1 VAVEY
6 VPVAEVAE
14 VPRDRTKIIKVAGTP
29 IALLNVGGTIYA
41 LEHSCPHQGGP
52 IGEGDIE
59 GMTITCPWHEWKFD
73 IRTGA
78 NDKDPT
84 ILAKTY
90 QVKVVDGLV
99 LVEVSRLLSTA
110 KRNREIARRAAA
122 GETPEAIAKDLGL
135 PVEEVARTADTA
147 RVGERLQYLAELYLR
162 KGRVGGSDLRDVPF
176 RRAKELDAEMLS
188 ALDALTRLL

>member
-1 VAVEY
+1 MAVEY
-6 VPVAEVAE
+6 LPVAEVAE
-14 VPRDRTKIIKVAGTP
+14 VPKDRTKIIKVAGTP
-29 IALLNVGGTIYA
+29 IALLNVRGTIYA

-73 IRTGA
+73 ICTGA
-78 NDKDPT
+78 NDRDPT

-99 LVEVSRLLSTA
+99 LVEVSRLLTTA
-110 KRNREIARRAAA
+110 KRNREVARRVSA
-122 GETPEAIAKDLGL
+122 GETPEAVGRDLGL
-135 PVEEVARTADTA
+135 STDEVARTADTA

-176 RRAKELDAEMLS
+176 RRVKEADAEMLS

>member
-1 VAVEY
+1 MAVEY

-52 IGEGDIE
+52 IGEGEIE

-78 NDKDPT
+78 NDRDPT

-99 LVEVSRLLSTA
+99 LVEVSRLLAGA
-110 KRNREIARRAAA
+110 KRNREMARRVTA
-122 GETPEAIAKDLGL
+122 GDAPETIGRELG
-135 PVEEVARTADTA
+135 VSAEEVAQTAEAA

-162 KGRVGGSDLRDVPF
+162 KGRVGGSDLRDLPY
-176 RRAKELDAEMLS
+176 RRGKEEDGEMLS

>member
-6 VPVAEVAE
+6 LPVAEVAE
-14 VPRDRTKIIKVAGTP
+14 VPRDGVKVVTVAGTP
-29 IALLNVGGTIYA
+29 IALLNVGGEIFA

-52 IGEGDIE
+52 IGEGEIC

-90 QVKVVDGLV
+90 AVRVVEGMV
-99 LVEVSRLLSTA
+99 LVEVSRVLSGVR
-110 KRNREIARRAAA
+110 RNREILRRLTA
-122 GETPEAIAKDLGL
+122 GESAEAIGRALGMS
-135 PVEEVARTADTA
+135 EAEVTRTADTA
-147 RVGERLQYLAELYLR
+147 RIGERLHYLAEVYSR
-162 KGRVGGSDLRDVPF
+162 KNRVGGSDVRGLPY
-176 RRAKELDAEMLS
+176 RRPKEADGEMLT

>member
-1 VAVEY
+1 MAVEY

-52 IGEGDIE
+52 IGEGEIE
-59 GMTITCPWHEWKFD
+59 GMTITCPWHDWKFD

-78 NDKDPT
+78 NDRDPT

-99 LVEVSRLLSTA
+99 LVEVSRLLAGA
-110 KRNREIARRAAA
+110 KRNREIARRVTA
-122 GETPEAIAKDLGL
+122 GDEPEAIGRDLG
-135 PVEEVARTADTA
+135 VSADEVARTAEAA
-147 RVGERLQYLAELYLR
+147 RVGERLQYLAELYVR
-162 KGRVGGSDLRDVPF
+162 KGRVGGSDLRDLPY
-176 RRAKELDAEMLS
+176 RRVKEEDGEMLS

>member
-1 VAVEY
+1 MAVEY

-14 VPRDRTKIIKVAGTP
+14 VPRGRAKVVSVAGTP

-52 IGEGDIE
+52 IGEGEIE
-59 GMTITCPWHEWKFD
+59 GTTITCPWHEWKFD

-78 NDKDPT
+78 NDRDPT

-90 QVKVVDGLV
+90 QVRVVEGMV
-99 LVEVSRLLSTA
+99 LVEVSRLLA
-110 KRNREIARRAAA
+110 KLRRNREIVRRLSA
-122 GETPEAIAKDLGL
+122 GEAPETIGRDLAL
-135 PVEEVARTADTA
+135 SPDEVARTAEAA

-162 KGRVGGSDLRDVPF
+162 KGRVGGSDLKGLPH
-176 RRAKELDAEMLS
+176 RRAKEADGEMLS

>member
-1 VAVEY
+1 MAVDY

-29 IALLNVGGTIYA
+29 IALLNVGGEIYA

-52 IGEGDIE
+52 IGEGEIE

-78 NDKDPT
+78 NDRDPT

-90 QVKVVDGLV
+90 QVKIVDGLV
-99 LVEVSRLLSTA
+99 LVEVSRLLTTA
-110 KRNREIARRAAA
+110 KRNREVVRRVTA
-122 GETPEAIAKDLGL
+122 GETPEAIGRDLGL
-135 PVEEVARTADTA
+135 SADDVARTAEA
-147 RVGERLQYLAELYLR
+147 SRVGERLHYLAELYLR
-162 KGRVGGSDLRDVPF
+162 KGRVGGSDLRDLPF
-176 RRAKELDAEMLS
+176 RRVKEADAEMLS
-188 ALDALTRLL
+188 ALDALARLL

>member
-29 IALLNVGGTIYA
+29 IALLNVGGAIYA

-52 IGEGDIE
+52 IGEGEIE

-78 NDKDPT
+78 NDRDPT

-90 QVKVVDGLV
+90 EVKVVDGLV
-99 LVEVSRLLSTA
+99 LVEVSRLLAGA
-110 KRNREIARRAAA
+110 KRNREIVRRLTA
-122 GETPEAIAKDLGL
+122 GDTPEAIGRDVGL
-135 PVEEVARTADTA
+135 SVEEVARTAEA
-147 RVGERLQYLAELYLR
+147 VRVGERLQYLAELYIR
-162 KGRVGGSDLRDVPF
+162 KGRVGGSDLRDLPH
-176 RRAKELDAEMLS
+176 RRGKEADGEMLS

>member
-1 VAVEY
+1 MAVEY

-52 IGEGDIE
+52 IGEGEIE

-78 NDKDPT
+78 NDRDPT

-99 LVEVSRLLSTA
+99 LVEVSRLLAGA
-110 KRNREIARRAAA
+110 KRNREIARRVTA
-122 GETPEAIAKDLGL
+122 GDAPETIGRDLG
-135 PVEEVARTADTA
+135 VSADEVARSAEA
-147 RVGERLQYLAELYLR
+147 SRVGERLQYLAELYLR
-162 KGRVGGSDLRDVPF
+162 KGRVGGSDLRDLPY
-176 RRAKELDAEMLS
+176 RRGKEEDGEMLS

>member
-6 VPVAEVAE
+6 LPVAEVAE
-14 VPRDRTKIIKVAGTP
+14 VPRDGVKVVTVAGTP
-29 IALLNVGGTIYA
+29 IALLNVGGEIFA

-52 IGEGDIE
+52 IGEGDIC
-59 GMTITCPWHEWKFD
+59 GTTITCPWHEWKFD

-90 QVKVVDGLV
+90 AVRVAEGMV
-99 LVEVSRLLSTA
+99 LVEVSRVLSGA
-110 KRNREIARRAAA
+110 RRNREILRRLTA
-122 GETPEAIAKDLGL
+122 GESAEAIGRDLGMSE
-135 PVEEVARTADTA
+135 PEVTRTADAA
-147 RVGERLQYLAELYLR
+147 RISERLHYLAEVYSR
-162 KGRVGGSDLRDVPF
+162 KNRVGGSDVRGLPY
-176 RRAKELDAEMLS
+176 RRPKEADGEMLS